1 MCSESNSSQSGFIV
15 FWQWEKN
22 SPVEIGGGPPSPF
35 ADHNCTHRTIT
46 MAAIASINAVA
57 RVAAPK
63 VRRDPS
69 RAAPVAFSDRDARQ
83 YFRDETP
90 AEADRFVKSRAPPL
104 ARKLTIPPAPS
115 LPHQVTARRSFIGK
129 GVAGLAPVR

>member
-1 MCSESNSSQSGFIV
+1 
-15 FWQWEKN
+15 
-22 SPVEIGGGPPSPF
+22 
-35 ADHNCTHRTIT
+35 

-69 RAAPVAFSDRDARQ
+69 RAALVAFSDRHARQ

-90 AEADRFVKSRAPPL
+90 AEAGPLCEIPRSTPRSETDDTSRS
-104 ARKLTIPPAPS
+104 S
-115 LPHQVTARRSFIGK
+115 LPHQVTARRTFLGK

>member
-1 MCSESNSSQSGFIV
+1 
-15 FWQWEKN
+15 
-22 SPVEIGGGPPSPF
+22 
-35 ADHNCTHRTIT
+35 
-46 MAAIASINAVA
+46 MATVIASSVCA

-69 RAAPVAFSDRDARQ
+69 RAALVAFSDRHARQ

-104 ARKLTIPPAPS
+104 ARKLTIPPASS
-115 LPHQVTARRSFIGK
+115 LPHQVTARRSFLGK